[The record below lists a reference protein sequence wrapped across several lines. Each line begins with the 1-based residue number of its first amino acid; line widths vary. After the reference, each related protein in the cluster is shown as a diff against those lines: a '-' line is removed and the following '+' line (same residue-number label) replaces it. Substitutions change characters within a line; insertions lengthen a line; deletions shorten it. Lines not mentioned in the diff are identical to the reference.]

1 MIITQPM
8 KKTKP
13 KIIDEIRS
21 KKALE
26 VLANAAEATD
36 GLVDKMNESFLQ
48 NQNNDFYRGL
58 FAGYDYAAEIGFKY
72 MPETDKTSELSQV
85 TTYIAY
91 VLTENQFTP
100 RELPENGIFIYDE
113 PIKEK
118 RIVFLTNIRSNM
130 SHDTIK
136 TLNKAFKGNKSP
148 DFYKGL
154 LSGLNNAH
162 SIIQT
167 LDTQAPNQEV
177 EAEFVLMESLM
188 YVASRVAD
196 GIT

>member
-1 MIITQPM
+1 MTQPM
-8 KKTKP
+8 KKQKP

-48 NQNNDFYRGL
+48 NQNEEFYQGL
-58 FAGYDYAAEIGFKY
+58 FCAYDYAAEIGFKY
-72 MPETDKTSELSQV
+72 IPETDKTSELSQV

-100 RELPENGIFIYDE
+100 RELPENGRFIYDK

-118 RIVFLTNIRSNM
+118 EIVFLTNTKGNM
-130 SHDTIK
+130 PHDIIK

-167 LDTQAPNQEV
+167 VDTQAPNKEV
-177 EAEFVLMESLM
+177 EAEFLLQESLM

-196 GIT
+196 GII